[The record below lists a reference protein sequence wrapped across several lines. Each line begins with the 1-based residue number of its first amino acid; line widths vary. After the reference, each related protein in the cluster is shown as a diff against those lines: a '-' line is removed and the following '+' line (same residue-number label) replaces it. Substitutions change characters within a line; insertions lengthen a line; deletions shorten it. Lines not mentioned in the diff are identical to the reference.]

1 MVSCNL
7 SLLCLFDSLPCRWK
21 RRERHETFFAALVE
35 QLLHLPVLEN
45 SKTRPFVSPTVP
57 YFMWH
62 WNPSFKST
70 LELKNRGL
78 GEGPWSWFYL
88 HGNVKGCVSGLKL
101 TLKHQKRAIFWLC
114 QYLYKKVLFSSNLL
128 LLGAQPYSWYWFA
141 LYQKRSKQRWCLTY
155 FVFDTF
161 ATHSGLVYDVTDTD
175 CWAQNGS
182 NQSYFVQLLNIDV
195 LTNWVRSGV
204 KQKTAVCRC
213 FIPFLSV
220 GPMRLIHVSPPLRAG

>member
-21 RRERHETFFAALVE
+21 RRERHETSFAALVE

-78 GEGPWSWFYL
+78 GEGSLVVVLFAWKCEGVCFRPEVDIKTSKTSYILVVSVLVQKSTFFFESVASW
-88 HGNVKGCVSGLKL
+88 G
-101 TLKHQKRAIFWLC
+101 TAIFVILVCTLPEKIETKMMLNIFRIWYLC
-114 QYLYKKVLFSSNLL
+114 HTFWPCLWCYWHR
-128 LLGAQPYSWYWFA
+128 LLGTKWQQSVIFCSAF
-141 LYQKRSKQRWCLTY
+141 KHWCFNKLGEKWSETKNSC
-155 FVFDTF
+155 V
-161 ATHSGLVYDVTDTD
+161 
-175 CWAQNGS
+175 
-182 NQSYFVQLLNIDV
+182 
-195 LTNWVRSGV
+195 
-204 KQKTAVCRC
+204 
-213 FIPFLSV
+213 
-220 GPMRLIHVSPPLRAG
+220 